1 MRESRTRMALDQSLE
16 AQSLAKSTRS
26 EVAAAAG
33 GGGGGAMG
41 HVRCTDQWCD
51 DGFFWKGNLRGGNV
65 IAIARAV
72 MKWRRRWIVEEC
84 CADLGKL
91 GWERKEEGECLKS
104 NGAPNDQSRAPH
116 NAWRLGQNLFS
127 SIYRWLKI
135 KIAVLNIFFIF
146 FICSTKIRFLFILK
160 KNYFNILLKFYI
172 C

>member
-1 MRESRTRMALDQSLE
+1 MQSIHNNEWINEREKKKRGKWKRNHRSWIALEWETRESRIRMALDQSLE
-16 AQSLAKSTRS
+16 AQSLANSTRS

-91 GWERKEEGECLKS
+91 GWEREIEKEGECLKS
-104 NGAPNDQSRAPH
+104 NGER
-116 NAWRLGQNLFS
+116 
-127 SIYRWLKI
+127 SITCTAQR
-135 KIAVLNIFFIF
+135 VT
-146 FICSTKIRFLFILK
+146 CT
-160 KNYFNILLKFYI
+160 
-172 C
+172 